1 MTMQTCEPKSVDLY
15 FWKTVAQAWWQAVP
29 AEPKGREPT
38 APVREVV
45 ETKPFVPTAPAST
58 QQTTRTMQAARTTPE
73 PKAPAPAAP
82 PRPAPAISVL
92 DKVSRGFVT
101 VTESLCTQAV
111 EIDDDDEDVLADLGL
126 S

>member
-58 QQTTRTMQAARTTPE
+58 QQTTRTTPV
-73 PKAPAPAAP
+73 PKIPAPAAP
-82 PRPAPAISVL
+82 PRTAPAFSVL

-101 VTESLCTQAV
+101 VTGSLCTQAV
-111 EIDDDDEDVLADLGL
+111 ELDDDDDDELLAELGRL
-126 S
+126 